1 LWSSEE
7 KIVMRFV
14 WLIILNLSLLSCASL
29 RKDHSS
35 LKLPEAT
42 PEGQGIIFSSRG
54 SCNASLITHSTVLTN
69 SHCLAKA
76 SGAKVYGILRSP
88 TGDTFVS
95 FKRIIYQ
102 SEYTEG
108 HDFQKANN
116 PDYAVLELES
126 ALENVKPLII
136 KRTAFN
142 ENMPVFLHSLE
153 LHQDMSITL
162 RKSKCFTF
170 KNNWDSDYKTGLRNV
185 FIYQGSGTKEDCLIK
200 EGYSGSALQND
211 RGEMIGVLR
220 QLENQKVINGRK
232 QGSLGIATSM
242 SCLDLFDSKLNK
254 SMDPKCSD
262 ETRYDRKEEFVALL
276 KVKID
281 QELKLQTNSLPPLFQ
296 YSVRSIKDEIDPKGL
311 IYKNTFR
318 IEPHC
323 INTQKLAG
331 ITHEGEIWD
340 LHIEIRITFDKIK
353 GFGFSPAKSTKSP
366 SLAKLKELKPLPYCD

>member
-1 LWSSEE
+1 
-7 KIVMRFV
+7 MRFV
-14 WLIILNLSLLSCASL
+14 WVTILNLSLLSCSSL
-29 RKDHSS
+29 RNDYSS

-54 SCNASLITHSTVLTN
+54 SCNACLITHSTVMTN

-88 TGDTFVS
+88 GEDTFVS

-108 HDFQKANN
+108 HDFQKAAN
-116 PDYAVLELES
+116 PDYALLELETP
-126 ALENVKPLII
+126 LKNVTPIKI
-136 KRTAFN
+136 KRTAFKDGQ
-142 ENMPVFLHSLE
+142 PVFLDSLE

-200 EGYSGSALQND
+200 EGYSGSALKND

-242 SCLDLFDSKLNK
+242 SCLDLFDSKLNE

-276 KVKID
+276 KFKID
-281 QELKLQTNSLPPLFQ
+281 QELELQMKSLPPLFQ
-296 YSVRSIKDEIDPKGL
+296 YSARSIKDEIDPKGL
-311 IYKNTFR
+311 IYKNNFR

-323 INTQKLAG
+323 INSNKFAG
-331 ITHEGEIWD
+331 ISHEGQIWD
-340 LHIEIRITFDKIK
+340 LQIEIRITFDKIK
-353 GFGFSPAKSTKSP
+353 GFGFSTAKSTKSL
-366 SLAKLKELKPLPYCD
+366 SLATPKELKPLPYCD